1 MIMKKIRIVMAD
13 DHDVV
18 RLGIS
23 ALLSTVDGFEIVG
36 QASDGEEAVSAVK
49 KLNPDVVILDLEM
62 PKMSGV
68 EAARIIKLKFPQ
80 TKILILSGFENE
92 KYVTQILKSGAGGY
106 VVKNVGKEELADAI
120 RVVAEGKRFFSPSV
134 SRIMVEGLLKKHSAE
149 LAKLSQIREPLTD
162 LEMEI
167 LSFLTQG
174 LKPEKIGERLSIS
187 KASVDKHFTALKKK
201 LDIHDIVN
209 LVQFAKDYGFVI
221 SEEK

>member
-1 MIMKKIRIVMAD
+1 MKKIRIVMAD

-23 ALLSTVDGFEIVG
+23 ALLSTVSDFEVVG
-36 QASDGEEAVSAVK
+36 QASDGEAAVSAVK
-49 KLNPDVVILDLEM
+49 KFAPDVVILDLEM

-68 EAARIIKLKFPQ
+68 EAARIIKLKYPQ

-106 VVKNVGKEELADAI
+106 VVKNVGKDELADAI

-134 SRIMVEGLLKKHSAE
+134 SRIMVEGLLRKHSAE
-149 LAKLSQIREPLTD
+149 LEKLSHIREPLTD

-174 LKPEKIGERLSIS
+174 LKPEQIGERLSMS
-187 KASVDKHFTALKKK
+187 KSSIDKHFTALKKK
-201 LDIHDIVN
+201 IDIYDIVN

-221 SEEK
+221 NEK

>member
-1 MIMKKIRIVMAD
+1 MKKIRIVMAD

-23 ALLSTVDGFEIVG
+23 ALLSTVDGFEVVG
-36 QASDGEEAVSAVK
+36 QASDGEEAVAAVK
-49 KLNPDVVILDLEM
+49 KFKPDVVILDLEM

-68 EAARIIKLKFPQ
+68 EAARIIKLQFPQ

-92 KYVTQILKSGAGGY
+92 KYVVQILKSGAGGY

-120 RVVAEGKRFFSPSV
+120 RIVAEGKRFFSPSV

-149 LAKLSQIREPLTD
+149 LEKLSQIREPLTD

-174 LKPEKIGERLSIS
+174 LTTEKIGERLEMS
-187 KASVDKHFTALKKK
+187 KLSVDKHFTVLKKK
-201 LDIHDIVN
+201 LDIYDIVN
-209 LVQFAKDYGFVI
+209 LVQFAKDYGFI
-221 SEEK
+221 INKE

>member
-1 MIMKKIRIVMAD
+1 MKKIRIVMAD

-23 ALLSTVDGFEIVG
+23 ALLSTVEGFEVVG
-36 QASDGEEAVSAVK
+36 QGSDGEEAVAAVK
-49 KLNPDVVILDLEM
+49 KFNPDVVILDLEM

-68 EAARIIKLKFPQ
+68 EAAKIIKLKFPK

-106 VVKNVGKEELADAI
+106 VVKNVGKDELAEAVRI
-120 RVVAEGKRFFSPSV
+120 VAEGKRFFSPTV

-149 LAKLSQIREPLTD
+149 LEQLSHIREPLTD
-162 LEMEI
+162 IEMEI

-174 LKPEKIGERLSIS
+174 LKPEQIGERLSIS
-187 KASVDKHFTALKKK
+187 KSSVDKQFTALKKK
-201 LDIHDIVN
+201 LDIYDVVN
-209 LVQFAKDYGFVI
+209 LVQFAKEYGFVI
-221 SEEK
+221 NEEK

>member
-1 MIMKKIRIVMAD
+1 MKKIRIVMAD

-23 ALLSTVDGFEIVG
+23 ALLSTVDGFEVVG
-36 QASDGEEAVSAVK
+36 QASDGEEAVAAVK
-49 KLNPDVVILDLEM
+49 KFKPDVVILDLEM

-68 EAARIIKLKFPQ
+68 EAARIIKLQFPH

-92 KYVTQILKSGAGGY
+92 KYVVQILKSGAGGY

-120 RVVAEGKRFFSPSV
+120 RIVAEGKRFFSPSV
-134 SRIMVEGLLKKHSAE
+134 SRIIVEGLLKKHSAE
-149 LAKLSQIREPLTD
+149 LEKLSQIREPLTD

-174 LKPEKIGERLSIS
+174 LTTEKIGERLEMS
-187 KASVDKHFTALKKK
+187 KLSVDKHFTVLKKK
-201 LDIHDIVN
+201 LDIYDIVN
-209 LVQFAKDYGFVI
+209 LVQFAKDYGFI
-221 SEEK
+221 INKE

>member
-1 MIMKKIRIVMAD
+1 MKKIRIVMAD

-23 ALLSTVDGFEIVG
+23 ALLSTVPEFDVVG
-36 QASDGEEAVSAVK
+36 QASDGEEAVAAVK
-49 KLNPDVVILDLEM
+49 KLSPDVVILDLEM

-68 EAARIIKLKFPQ
+68 EAAKIIKLKYPK

-92 KYVTQILKSGAGGY
+92 KYVTEILRSGSGGY
-106 VVKNVGKEELADAI
+106 VVKNVAKEELADAI
-120 RVVAEGKRFFSPSV
+120 RTVAEGKRFFSPSV

-149 LAKLSQIREPLTD
+149 LARLSNIREPLTD

-167 LSFLTQG
+167 LSYLTQG
-174 LKPEKIGERLSIS
+174 LKPEQIGERLSIGT
-187 KASVDKHFTALKKK
+187 SVVEKHFTALKKK
-201 LDIHDIVN
+201 LDITDIVN

-221 SEEK
+221 NKS

>member
-1 MIMKKIRIVMAD
+1 MKRIRIVMAD

-23 ALLSTVDGFEIVG
+23 ALLSTVPEFDVVG
-36 QASDGEEAVSAVK
+36 QASDGEEAVAAVK
-49 KLNPDVVILDLEM
+49 KLSPDVVILDLEM

-68 EAARIIKLKFPQ
+68 EAAKIIKLKYPK

-92 KYVTQILKSGAGGY
+92 KYVTEILRSGSGGY
-106 VVKNVGKEELADAI
+106 VVKNVAKEELADAI
-120 RVVAEGKRFFSPSV
+120 RTVAEGKRFFSPSV

-149 LAKLSQIREPLTD
+149 LARLSHIREPLTD

-167 LSFLTQG
+167 LSYLTQG
-174 LKPEKIGERLSIS
+174 LKPEQIGERLSIGT
-187 KASVDKHFTALKKK
+187 SVVEKHFTALKKK
-201 LDIHDIVN
+201 LDITDIVN

-221 SEEK
+221 NKS

>member
-1 MIMKKIRIVMAD
+1 M
-13 DHDVV
+13 
-18 RLGIS
+18 
-23 ALLSTVDGFEIVG
+23 
-36 QASDGEEAVSAVK
+36 
-49 KLNPDVVILDLEM
+49 ILDLEM

-106 VVKNVGKEELADAI
+106 VVKNVGKDELADAI
-120 RVVAEGKRFFSPSV
+120 RIVAEGKRFFSPSV

-149 LAKLSQIREPLTD
+149 LEKLSHIREPLTD

-174 LKPEKIGERLSIS
+174 LKPEQIGERLSMS
-187 KASVDKHFTALKKK
+187 K
-201 LDIHDIVN
+201 
-209 LVQFAKDYGFVI
+209 VI
-221 SEEK
+221 RRQTFHRSEEKTRYLRYRKPRPVREGLRFHHQQGIMRHHGCFTAVQSAVALSVGQPDFFAEEP

>member
-1 MIMKKIRIVMAD
+1 MKKIRIVMAD

-23 ALLSTVDGFEIVG
+23 ALLSTVDGFEVVG
-36 QASDGEEAVSAVK
+36 QASDGEEAVAAVK
-49 KLNPDVVILDLEM
+49 KFKPDVVILDLEM

-68 EAARIIKLKFPQ
+68 EAARIIKLQFPQ

-92 KYVTQILKSGAGGY
+92 KYVVQILKSGAGGY

-120 RVVAEGKRFFSPSV
+120 RIVADGKRFFSPSV

-149 LAKLSQIREPLTD
+149 LEKLSQIREPLTD

-174 LKPEKIGERLSIS
+174 LTTEKIGERLEMS
-187 KASVDKHFTALKKK
+187 KLSVDKHFTVLKKK
-201 LDIHDIVN
+201 LDIYDIVN
-209 LVQFAKDYGFVI
+209 LVQFAKDYGFI
-221 SEEK
+221 INKE

>member
-1 MIMKKIRIVMAD
+1 MKKIRIVMAD

-23 ALLSTVDGFEIVG
+23 ALLSTVDGFDVVG
-36 QASDGEEAVSAVK
+36 QASDGEEAVAAVK
-49 KLNPDVVILDLEM
+49 KLKPDVVILDLEM

-68 EAARIIKLKFPQ
+68 EAARIIKLQFPQ

-92 KYVTQILKSGAGGY
+92 KYVVQILKSGAGGY

-120 RVVAEGKRFFSPSV
+120 RIVAEGKRFFSPSV

-149 LAKLSQIREPLTD
+149 LEKLSQIREPLTD

-174 LKPEKIGERLSIS
+174 LTTEKIGERLEMS
-187 KASVDKHFTALKKK
+187 KLSVDKHFTVLKKK
-201 LDIHDIVN
+201 LDIYDIVN
-209 LVQFAKDYGFVI
+209 LVQFAKDYGFI
-221 SEEK
+221 INKE

>member
-1 MIMKKIRIVMAD
+1 MKKIRIVMAD

-23 ALLSTVDGFEIVG
+23 ALLSTVPEFDVVG
-36 QASDGEEAVSAVK
+36 QASDGEEAVAAVK
-49 KLNPDVVILDLEM
+49 KFSPDVVILDLEM

-68 EAARIIKLKFPQ
+68 EAAKIIKLKYPK

-92 KYVTQILKSGAGGY
+92 KYVTEILRSGSGGY
-106 VVKNVGKEELADAI
+106 VVKNVAKEELADAI
-120 RVVAEGKRFFSPSV
+120 RTVAEGKRFFSPSV

-149 LAKLSQIREPLTD
+149 LARLSNIREPLTD

-167 LSFLTQG
+167 LSYLTQG
-174 LKPEKIGERLSIS
+174 LKPEQIGERLSIGT
-187 KASVDKHFTALKKK
+187 SVVEKHFTALKKK
-201 LDIHDIVN
+201 LDITDIVN

-221 SEEK
+221 NKS